1 MTKNELRK
9 YAKSNIIP
17 VDEFVANI
25 NDELKKQ
32 TQAWRAIA
40 TQFALASEQYG
51 RGSKDFKHIL
61 DATGFGHTK
70 VIKLIKIASD
80 TRLNDP
86 AFDTLSSW
94 TLLYSISRC
103 SNEQVTEL
111 KKLGKKQAIT
121 DALVKSVCNPVRVG
135 TLSDDTMKILKIAS
149 NLNSGISI
157 KPGNTIKAISKKKTI
172 MMKAT
177 VAETFDRQICIYD
190 LPQFIKICES
200 LDHPTIT
207 FEDSMI
213 VLHNEDTDETV
224 RYPMYDEVS

>member
-121 DALVKSVCNPVRVG
+121 DALVKSVCNPVRMPLRRRHEVQG
-135 TLSDDTMKILKIAS
+135 LCYQRPTSVQC
-149 NLNSGISI
+149 NRQ
-157 KPGNTIKAISKKKTI
+157 KPRKRNDPCLTPR
-172 MMKAT
+172 
-177 VAETFDRQICIYD
+177 DR
-190 LPQFIKICES
+190 
-200 LDHPTIT
+200 H
-207 FEDSMI
+207 
-213 VLHNEDTDETV
+213 
-224 RYPMYDEVS
+224 